1 MKRKEIGFCGPQKT
15 PEKYEKKEDRWQQ
28 MKPDKRPFLDL
39 NEEVC
44 APGTKRVHNVP
55 FPRSLRRRLMSHN
68 TTGHK

>member
-39 NEEVC
+39 N
-44 APGTKRVHNVP
+44 G
-55 FPRSLRRRLMSHN
+55 
-68 TTGHK
+68 